1 MANIKHGSYGYNSP
15 FFLLQVP
22 ENMVLFFQKKG
33 KCRIMIVAKVRK
45 RNEKTE
51 QQQQQTS
58 GRRI

>member
-1 MANIKHGSYGYNSP
+1 MGVTVTILLFSFTSARKYGS
-15 FFLLQVP
+15 F
-22 ENMVLFFQKKG
+22 FFQKKG